1 MALISNAI
9 TRHAD
14 NAPYN
19 SFLSHLAYLL
29 NIVFKMTGA
38 TMTSAITD
46 ASVVDI
52 ATLRTAIENL
62 SGVKESEKR
71 VLRELSDALQFAYNR
86 RQMDSTDIAAFTTVN
101 SAPGVTTDMLWGL
114 CTQHN
119 GELTATYKGNEGGAP
134 GAWYPPSSAE
144 V

>member
-9 TRHAD
+9 TRLAD

-19 SFLSHLAYLL
+19 SFLSHLAYLI
-29 NIVFKMTGA
+29 NIVFKLTGSEMTTAVAAA
-38 TMTSAITD
+38 TSID
-46 ASVVDI
+46 
-52 ATLRTAIENL
+52 TLCSGIEGL
-62 SGVKESEKR
+62 TVKESEKR
-71 VLRELSDALQFAYNR
+71 LLRQLSDALRFAYNR
-86 RQMDSTDIAAFTTVN
+86 RQMDSTDIAAFASINTV
-101 SAPGVTTDMLWGL
+101 AATTDLLYGL

-119 GELTATYKGNEGGAP
+119 GELTATYKGDSGGAP

>member
-9 TRHAD
+9 TRLAD

-19 SFLSHLAYLL
+19 SFLSHLAYLI
-29 NIVFKMTGA
+29 NIVFKLTGSEMTTAVAAA
-38 TMTSAITD
+38 TSID
-46 ASVVDI
+46 
-52 ATLRTAIENL
+52 TLCSGIEGL
-62 SGVKESEKR
+62 TVKESEKR
-71 VLRELSDALQFAYNR
+71 LLRQLSDALLFAYNR
-86 RQMDSTDIAAFTTVN
+86 RQMDSTDIAAFLTVN
-101 SAPGVTTDMLWGL
+101 SNPGATTDMLWGL

-119 GELTATYKGNEGGAP
+119 GELTATYKGDSGGAP

>member
-9 TRHAD
+9 TRLAD

-29 NIVFKMTGA
+29 NIVFKLTGSAMT
-38 TMTSAITD
+38 TAITD

-52 ATLRTAIENL
+52 ATLRTAIEGL
-62 SGVKESEKR
+62 TVKESEKR
-71 VLRELSDALQFAYNR
+71 LLRQLSDALLFAYNR
-86 RQMDSTDIAAFTTVN
+86 RQMDSTDIAAFLTVN
-101 SAPGVTTDMLWGL
+101 SNPGATTDMLWGL

-119 GELTATYKGNEGGAP
+119 GELTATYKGDSGGAP